1 MRRRVPR
8 QTLISN
14 HVRYVAFIL
23 DSASTDGVKGD
34 LGLTAESVERELA
47 EKFHLAQSW
56 DCILL
61 LDEADVFL
69 AQRERGDIK
78 RYALVS
84 GQHHVLGAL
93 YRVYG

>member
-23 DSASTDGVKGD
+23 DSASTNSFKGD
-34 LGLTAESVERELA
+34 LGLTAQSVERELA

-56 DCILL
+56 DCVLL

-78 RYALVS
+78 RNALVS
-84 GQHHVLGAL
+84 GQHHVLEAL
-93 YRVYG
+93 FRAYG

>member
-1 MRRRVPR
+1 VRRRVPR

-14 HVRYVAFIL
+14 HVRYVAFLL
-23 DSASTDGVKGD
+23 DPASIDGFKGD
-34 LGLTAESVERELA
+34 LGLTAKSVERGLA

-56 DCILL
+56 DRILL

-69 AQRERGDIK
+69 AQRERGHIK

-93 YRVYG
+93 FRVYG